1 MIEIEHNR
9 LKRNL
14 DKFESFLGKL
24 KAFNNTLPH
33 LLIEAILK
41 SFKYF
46 RILFLA
52 VIIQEKYL
60 EFDRINFWY
69 QRAKLYF
76 FIFLKEA
83 HEILYSLVFRNIEFR
98 ASLNLCVET
107 KSNNNFKPKDYC
119 HIRESPPPS
128 HSPAFT

>member
-1 MIEIEHNR
+1 MIEIDHNR
-9 LKRNL
+9 LERNL
-14 DKFESFLGKL
+14 DKFESFLGESRE
-24 KAFNNTLPH
+24 FNLTFQH
-33 LLIEAILK
+33 LLIEALLK
-41 SFKYF
+41 SFEYF
-46 RILFLA
+46 WILFLA

-107 KSNNNFKPKDYC
+107 KLNNNFKPKDYC
-119 HIRESPPPS
+119 HIRESQPPS